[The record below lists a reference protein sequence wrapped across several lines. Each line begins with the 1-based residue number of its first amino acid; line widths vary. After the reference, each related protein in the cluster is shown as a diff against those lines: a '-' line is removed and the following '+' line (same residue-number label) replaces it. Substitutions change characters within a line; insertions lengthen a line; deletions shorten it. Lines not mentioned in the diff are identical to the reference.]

1 MNIYYYDNN
10 YNCSV
15 SNLLNFRISLTMG
28 VSIKTSNGC
37 FSGFILSFNLKLIF
51 RICTE

>member
-10 YNCSV
+10 DNCSV

-28 VSIKTSNGC
+28 VSIKTVQMGVSKV
-37 FSGFILSFNLKLIF
+37 SFYLLI
-51 RICTE
+51 